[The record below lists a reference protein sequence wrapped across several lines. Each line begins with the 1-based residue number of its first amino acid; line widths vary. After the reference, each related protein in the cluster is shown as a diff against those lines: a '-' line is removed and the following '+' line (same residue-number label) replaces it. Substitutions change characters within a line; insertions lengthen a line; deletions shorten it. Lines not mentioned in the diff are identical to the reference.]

1 MCVCVC
7 VCVCVC
13 LGWAAVASRVWMLF
27 VLTLLCGAQKEG
39 HGMRALP
46 PSKEREGE
54 RERERE
60 RERVREEKRE
70 RGGENRSKGF
80 AEKQHGV
87 LVVLGRAQ
95 QLVQPHG

>member
-1 MCVCVC
+1 
-7 VCVCVC
+7 
-13 LGWAAVASRVWMLF
+13 MLF

-60 RERVREEKRE
+60 RESGRRRESEEE
-70 RGGENRSKGF
+70 RIGARGLPRSNMGCW
-80 AEKQHGV
+80 
-87 LVVLGRAQ
+87 
-95 QLVQPHG
+95 